1 MRLHGTGHGDSVLV
15 VGKAVVR
22 FVLDAWTLVFLLFH
36 ARLETAALDH
46 EVTDDTVENG
56 VFVVAGFHVFNEV
69 GDGDRR
75 FLGVQLDDDVTVVG
89 GQFDLS
95 HVHYSFQGI
104 RGCGRLGTL
113 PVWLNDGQGAQFSVP
128 CGNFEVVFYRPGN

>member
-1 MRLHGTGHGDSVLV
+1 MRLHGTGHGDGVLV

-22 FVLDAWTLVFLLFH
+22 FVLDAWALVFLFFH

-46 EVTDDTVENG
+46 EVADDTVENG

-89 GQFDLS
+89 GQFDLR
-95 HVHYSFQGI
+95 HVYYSFQGI
-104 RGCGRLGTL
+104 RGFGRCAPDLFG
-113 PVWLNDGQGAQFSVP
+113 
-128 CGNFEVVFYRPGN
+128 